1 MSEKEQKNKLEEI
14 LDRLQ
19 HMNFLDADTLKDVVK
34 SLLEDESWPLEKVLS
49 HLDMIDLEERT

>member
-1 MSEKEQKNKLEEI
+1 MPEKEQKNKLEEI

-19 HMNFLDADTLKDVVK
+19 HMNFLDPDTLKDVVK
-34 SLLEDESWPLEKVLS
+34 SLLDEECWPLEKVLS

>member
-1 MSEKEQKNKLEEI
+1 MSEKEQKSKLEEI

-19 HMNFLDADTLKDVVK
+19 HMNFLDPDTLNDVVK

>member
-1 MSEKEQKNKLEEI
+1 MSEKEQKSKLEEI

-19 HMNFLDADTLKDVVK
+19 HMNFLDPDTLNEVVK

>member
-1 MSEKEQKNKLEEI
+1 MSEKEQKSKLEEI

-19 HMNFLDADTLKDVVK
+19 HMNFLDPDTLNDVVK
-34 SLLEDESWPLEKVLS
+34 SLLEEESWPLEKVLS